1 MAAVR
6 TFPAVLSAFVVVSV
20 AISARIHRARPT
32 PYMDE
37 IFHIPQAQKYCQ
49 GKFTEWDPM
58 ITTLPGLYLASVG
71 LLKPAVLLAGVKVGV
86 ACSTLLLRATNVL
99 FAVGNV
105 YLLWAILRKIHGQ
118 TTDPLLQCLNAVTL
132 ASLPVLYFF
141 TFLYYTDPG
150 STFFTLFMYLL
161 CCHGNHVL
169 AAMMGFMAVMF
180 RQTNIVW
187 IVFCAGVT
195 AVNLVE
201 RKHQPKQDPNVL
213 VTLYNSIRTVLQYL
227 ATVSHF
233 AKVTLALLPYAMQ
246 VVVFGVFVYANEGI
260 VVGDRTSHEACL
272 HFPQLFYFFSFSFVF
287 SFPHVLSL
295 SQVSQFLKYDKKKMA
310 LLLFLLVLSY
320 VLVDRFTYVHPYLLA
335 DNRHYTFYVWQR
347 VFQRHPL
354 AKYVVLPGYVYCGWS
369 MFHQLGKT
377 RSPLWQLVFF
387 VCVLVATVPQKL
399 LEFRYFIVP
408 YLLYRVHVQVTCY
421 YRLLAELL
429 LYTTINAVTIY
440 LFVEKPFLWPD
451 SSEHQHFMW

>member
-6 TFPAVLSAFVVVSV
+6 TFAAVLSVFVVVSV
-20 AISARIHRARPT
+20 AISARIHRAQPA

-37 IFHIPQAQKYCQ
+37 IFHVPQAQKYCQ

-71 LLKPAVLLAGVKVGV
+71 LLKPAVLVAGVEVGV
-86 ACSTLLLRATNVL
+86 ACSTLLLRATNIL

-105 YLLWAILRKIHGQ
+105 YLLWALLRKIHGENS
-118 TTDPLLQCLNAVTL
+118 DPLLQCLNAVTL

-141 TFLYYTDPG
+141 SFLYYTDPG
-150 STFFTLFMYLL
+150 ATFFTLFMYLL
-161 CCHGNHVL
+161 CCHDNHVL
-169 AAMMGFMAVMF
+169 AAAMGFMAVMF
-180 RQTNIVW
+180 RQTNVVW
-187 IVFCAGVT
+187 LVFCAGIT

-201 RKHQPKQDPNVL
+201 RKHPPKRDPNVL
-213 VTLYNSIRTVLQYL
+213 AALADGVRTVLRYL

-233 AKVTLALLPYAMQ
+233 AKVTLAVLPYAVQ
-246 VVVFGVFVYANEGI
+246 VAAFGVFVYANGGI
-260 VVGDRTSHEACL
+260 VVGDRTSHQACL
-272 HFPQLFYFFSFSFVF
+272 NFPQLFYFLCFSFLF
-287 SFPHVLSL
+287 SSPHVLSL
-295 SQVSQFLKYDKKKMA
+295 SQVSQFLKCDGKKA
-310 LLLFLLVLSY
+310 GLLLCLLALSY

-347 VFQRHPL
+347 LFQRHSAVKFAL
-354 AKYVVLPGYVYCGWS
+354 LPAYLYCGWS
-369 MFHQLGKT
+369 VFHRLGET

-408 YLLYRVHVQVTCY
+408 YLLYRVHVRVTCY
-421 YRLLAELL
+421 YRLLAELV
-429 LYTTINAVTIY
+429 LYTAVNAVTVY
-440 LFVEKPFLWPD
+440 LFVAKPFLWPD
-451 SSEHQHFMW
+451 SSEQQHFMW